1 METHTTLAELSRYFF
16 LLGALPFA
24 FLGIAHALATPLTPD
39 ESKGLSPRDPAY
51 RRGMAEQTVLLTR
64 RTNLW
69 LAWVGFNLSHS
80 LGAVAF
86 GLAVAL
92 VGRTPETFAASW
104 QVFVPFA
111 IAVSG
116 AYLAIGLR
124 CWFRTPIVGIVVSSV
139 CFVLSGALR
148 LLAG

>member
-1 METHTTLAELSRYFF
+1 MEVRTALAELSRYLF
-16 LLGALPFA
+16 LLGALPFVL
-24 FLGIAHALATPLTPD
+24 LGIAHALATPLTPD
-39 ESKGLSPRDPAY
+39 ESKGLSPRDPEY
-51 RRGMAEQTVLLTR
+51 RRSMAEQTVLLTR

-80 LGAVAF
+80 LGAVAL
-86 GLAVAL
+86 GLAVVL
-92 VGRTPETFAASW
+92 VGRTPETFAANGPA
-104 QVFVPFA
+104 FLPFA
-111 IAVSG
+111 IVVSG

-124 CWFRTPIVGIVVSSV
+124 CWFRTPIAGIVVSSA